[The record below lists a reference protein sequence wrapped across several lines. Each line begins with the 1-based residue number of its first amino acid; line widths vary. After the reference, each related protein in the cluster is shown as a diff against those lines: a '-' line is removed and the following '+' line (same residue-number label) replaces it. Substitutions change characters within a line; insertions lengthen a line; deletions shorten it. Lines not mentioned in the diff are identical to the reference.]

1 MTNRILETFKIRPG
15 EQRMAT
21 LLVGLMLFT
30 SAGGAIGGNAI
41 EALFFA
47 RFGVALLPTM
57 YVALGLFSFFMSF
70 AITALMGRI
79 ARERLYVA
87 LPFVLGFALIAERL
101 IIFLDLKWFYAVMWL
116 AMNVIGSLQGLL
128 TWGLAGAACDTRQAK
143 RLFPLFSAGGILG
156 TVIGGLATQPLARW
170 LHSENLLIVWA
181 GALFISFVL
190 GRLLTNGK
198 PAAKST
204 RQKQPGGVVPPARN
218 AARTTR
224 AVQPDIVAEMQR
236 GYQFVRR
243 SAIMQWVS
251 YSAILFSVCYFSL
264 ALPFSRGATAQFPN
278 ADDLAGFL
286 GVFQSLNTAVALAAS
301 LFLAN
306 RLFSRFGIM
315 PMLLVFPLIY
325 FAGFA
330 TLAFYAPFGILV
342 AARFAQMVWMQGI
355 AGTAWQALFNVV
367 PPAQRDQ
374 VRAFIGGVPE
384 QAGTFIAGLILIIGE
399 QTLQPQQLYFVGL
412 AAAGLTVYV
421 IWRAGRAYRGALVD
435 ALRAGQPQMFLSEP
449 GSLGGFRQDAAAV
462 AAVVEGI
469 SSADP
474 IVRRVSAEIL
484 GDLSAP
490 EATPALVTALADPD
504 VSVRVASLRGL
515 AHAKTVSALPEI
527 TACLHDP
534 ESEVRCCALDAL
546 GQLGDSRGT
555 LAQDVTT
562 LLGDADA
569 LVRARA
575 ALALTR
581 LGRHDQAR
589 RTLQAM
595 ATDSDPLVRVC
606 ALNALGECGEKETFE
621 LVLAGLSDPRAT
633 VVRRAAASALV
644 RIDPQQALQPL
655 ISRLNDDDKAVR
667 EALAEALGLVGETA
681 LGPVVAALENP
692 AYEDAALRA
701 LEQLPAEKAAAQIGA
716 HARDAIQT
724 ALHYHNLAQGMR
736 QLFEH
741 KVHNGDGRQQLLID
755 SVHDKAR
762 RAGINALRT
771 MALLDDREAIS
782 VAIENLKSRDP
793 AQRANALETLESIG
807 ARELVRPLLQ
817 VWETGER
824 PIQAPNDWLQ
834 QLLNDPYSWL
844 RACAALA
851 AEGSSDSAVQAALQT
866 LAQSDP
872 DAFVRVTAVHA
883 LEGEH
888 SMDTLATLS
897 LMERILFMRHVPLF
911 TDLPPADLKQVAAI
925 ANEYLFEDGEILA
938 VEGEPGDEMHII
950 VSGEI
955 RVVLGTPTPEG
966 STREGGQEHEIAR
979 RKSGDYVGEMAIIS
993 QEPRMASLITAGRVR
1008 TLCID
1013 QKSFEAILRE
1023 RPETSLAVMRVLC
1036 QRLKEVS
1043 ERRVN

>member
-1 MTNRILETFKIRPG
+1 MTNRILETFKIRAG
-15 EQRMAT
+15 EQRMAL

-47 RFGVALLPTM
+47 RFGVALLPYM
-57 YVALGLFSFFMSF
+57 YVVLGLFSFFMSF

-101 IIFLDLKWFYAVMWL
+101 IIFLNLKWFYAVMWL

-128 TWGLAGAACDTRQAK
+128 TWGLAGTACDTRQAK

-156 TVIGGLATQPLARW
+156 TVIGGLATQPLAQW
-170 LHSENLLIVWA
+170 LHSENLLLVWA
-181 GALFISFVL
+181 SALFISFVL
-190 GRLLTNGK
+190 GRLLIGQK
-198 PAAKST
+198 PVIKAT
-204 RQKQPGGVVPPARN
+204 RQKQP
-218 AARTTR
+218 
-224 AVQPDIVAEMQR
+224 PDIIVEMQR

-286 GVFQSLNTAVALAAS
+286 GLFQSLNTAVALAAS

-315 PMLLVFPLIY
+315 PMLLVFPVIY

-367 PPAQRDQ
+367 PPEQRDQ
-374 VRAFIGGVPE
+374 VRAFVGGVPE
-384 QAGTFIAGLILIIGE
+384 QAGTFIAGLILIVGE

-412 AAAGLTVYV
+412 AAAGLTIYV
-421 IWRAGRAYRGALVD
+421 IWRASGAYRGALVQ
-435 ALRAGQPQMFLSEP
+435 ALRAGQPQMFMSQE
-449 GSLGGFRQDAAAV
+449 GSLGGFRQDAAAL
-462 AAVVEGI
+462 AAVIEGI
-469 SSADP
+469 SSPDP
-474 IVRRVSAEIL
+474 VVRRVSAEIL
-484 GDLSAP
+484 GDISSP
-490 EATPALVTALADPD
+490 VATPALVHALSDPD

-515 AHAKTVSALPEI
+515 AHTATASALPEI
-527 TACLHDP
+527 TNCLRDP
-534 ESEVRCCALDAL
+534 EPEVRRWALDAL
-546 GQLGDSRGT
+546 GQLGGSSGAIVRNVE
-555 LAQDVTT
+555 A
-562 LLGDADA
+562 LLSDADA
-569 LVRARA
+569 LVRCRA
-575 ALALTR
+575 ALTLAR
-581 LGRHDQAR
+581 LGPHEEVSPRWLHGAMATRHGDAR
-589 RTLQAM
+589 RTLQRM
-595 ATDSDPLVRVC
+595 ADDPDPQVRVS
-606 ALNALGECGEKETFE
+606 ALEALGECAEKDTFD
-621 LVLAGLSDPRAT
+621 LVFAGLSDPHAPP
-633 VVRRAAASALV
+633 VIRRAAAAALV
-644 RIDPQQALQPL
+644 RIDPQRALQPL
-655 ISRLNDDDKAVR
+655 IRALNDDDRAVR
-667 EALAEALGLVGETA
+667 EALAAALGQIGEAA
-681 LGPVVAALENP
+681 LEPVVAALSNP
-692 AYEDAALRA
+692 SYEDAALRA
-701 LEQLPAEKAAAQIGA
+701 LEYLPVHKAAAQIGA
-716 HARDAIQT
+716 HARENIQT
-724 ALHYHNLAQGMR
+724 ALHYHNLALALR

-741 KVHNGDGRQQLLID
+741 EYHHGDGRHRLLID
-755 SVHDKAR
+755 SVHDKGH

-793 AQRANALETLESIG
+793 AQRANALETLESIR
-807 ARELVRPLLQ
+807 ARELVRPLLH
-817 VWETGER
+817 VWETGET
-824 PIQAPNDWLQ
+824 PATAALNDWLP

-851 AEGSSDSAVQAALQT
+851 AAGSSDSAVRATLQT
-866 LAQSDP
+866 LASSDP
-872 DAFVRVTAVHA
+872 DEFVRVSAAHA

-888 SMDTLATLS
+888 PMDTLATLS

-911 TDLPPADLKQVAAI
+911 ADLPPADLKQVAAI
-925 ANEYLFEDGEILA
+925 ADECLFDDGEALA
-938 VEGEPGDEMHII
+938 VQGEPGDEMHIV
-950 VSGEI
+950 VSGEV
-955 RVVLGTPTPEG
+955 RVVVGTPAP
-966 STREGGQEHEIAR
+966 SGGAGEANLEHEIAR

-993 QEPRMASLITAGRVR
+993 QEPRMASLITAGQVR
-1008 TLCID
+1008 TLRID

-1036 QRLKEVS
+1036 QRLKEAS
-1043 ERRVN
+1043 R